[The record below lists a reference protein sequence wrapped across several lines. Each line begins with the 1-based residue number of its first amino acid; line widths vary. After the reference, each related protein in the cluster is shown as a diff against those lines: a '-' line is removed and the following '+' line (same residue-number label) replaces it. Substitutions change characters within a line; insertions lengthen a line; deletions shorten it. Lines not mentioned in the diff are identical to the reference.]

1 MSGHGIDDVHNL
13 VDKLVLNVFEAMRS
27 NTNVQEES
35 KAQED
40 AIIDCHKE
48 LLQSIESI
56 PGIDM
61 TDDELEQRLQK
72 ALSDCSEEKRSILE
86 LNMQLTEL
94 RKKVDQ
100 KLDEVSATCST
111 SFHVDADMRIAGS
124 VGAFGRNVRSQ
135 LGSFLSTILQ

>member
-72 ALSDCSEEKRSILE
+72 ALRDCSEEKRSILE

-100 KLDEVSATCST
+100 KLDEALS
-111 SFHVDADMRIAGS
+111 DEM
-124 VGAFGRNVRSQ
+124 
-135 LGSFLSTILQ
+135 LGLS